1 MLRGGDR
8 TISDGEKSVIAFCY
22 FLAQCHL
29 RVESNEEYKKL
40 FLVFDDPVTSMSYD
54 YIYSIIQC
62 LKLLR
67 ISEEGEIQFNL
78 QSNLYKPRMLILTHN
93 SYFFNIASTN
103 RLVRKQ
109 ALYQLA
115 PNAQGSR
122 VEESDEICYSA
133 LAPARGRVRRKPG
146 NERSG
151 PHNREFNKISFGR
164 HMEILPT

>member
-1 MLRGGDR
+1 MIGSIVTLEAELIAQSEEVETLEEEIWGESSSKESRRSIFCRSTSTFFWHKYSFDGDSFKLQRNSKTMLRGGDR

-67 ISEEGEIQFNL
+67 ISEEGKIQFNL
-78 QSNLYKPRMLILTHN
+78 QSNLYKPRMLILKH
-93 SYFFNIASTN
+93 N
-103 RLVRKQ
+103 RLFLQ
-109 ALYQLA
+109 H
-115 PNAQGSR
+115 
-122 VEESDEICYSA
+122 C
-133 LAPARGRVRRKPG
+133 
-146 NERSG
+146 
-151 PHNREFNKISFGR
+151 
-164 HMEILPT
+164 